1 MIIEDILGSVRNPT
15 ARYLDLL
22 NHSLGD
28 LLQRGEVLPLFG
40 VPLPFC
46 VRMSQTLSYNNYKC
60 YVVSDSEKKKNSWPD
75 FKLPPEKDKEADV
88 SSLSPSPAN
97 PKTSSSL
104 PFLPWK
110 FDLNLLFLFQISVS

>member
-1 MIIEDILGSVRNPT
+1 MLYLIL
-15 ARYLDLL
+15 
-22 NHSLGD
+22 
-28 LLQRGEVLPLFG
+28 
-40 VPLPFC
+40 
-46 VRMSQTLSYNNYKC
+46 K
-60 YVVSDSEKKKNSWPD
+60 KKKNSWPD

-88 SSLSPSPAN
+88 SSLSPSTAN